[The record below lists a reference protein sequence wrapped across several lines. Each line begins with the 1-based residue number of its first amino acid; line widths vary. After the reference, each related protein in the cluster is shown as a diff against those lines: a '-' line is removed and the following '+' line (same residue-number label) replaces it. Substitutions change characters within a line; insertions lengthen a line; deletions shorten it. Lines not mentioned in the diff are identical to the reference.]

1 MFTNVIFFYLQIAVA
16 VVMEDSDMRVCKV
29 FLVLDLQI
37 RTQREGGWHT
47 HRLLALTSYVSA
59 KFCLDLQEME

>member
-1 MFTNVIFFYLQIAVA
+1 MLFFLFTNSSSGGN
-16 VVMEDSDMRVCKV
+16 EDSDMRVCKV

>member
-1 MFTNVIFFYLQIAVA
+1 MLFFLFTNSSSGGN
-16 VVMEDSDMRVCKV
+16 EDSDMRVCKV

-37 RTQREGGWHT
+37 RTQKEGGWHT